1 MTQDENLPGTDSTR
15 IKFLG
20 VKYETLAQDFKIDD
34 VHEFV
39 VKGIVSGVGD
49 KKNKRD
55 GHVGRVVD
63 LEVTSIR
70 PTTYEEPAAPE
81 DPNQPKLVD

>member
-1 MTQDENLPGTDSTR
+1 MTQGETLPGTDSTR
-15 IKFLG
+15 IKFLR
-20 VKYETLAQDFKIDD
+20 VKYSTLNRDFKMDD
-34 VHEFV
+34 EHEFV
-39 VKGIVSGVGD
+39 VKGIITGVGD
-49 KKNKRD
+49 KKLRD
-55 GHVGRVVD
+55 GHVGQVVD